1 MEEIFEKKL
10 IQAAQAVEQQVIV
23 AVSSLFFFSIQ
34 KNLVF
39 CQVDAELNRLEQL
52 TENDIEKMR
61 NQRLEAM
68 KQEHKKRQD
77 WMANGRI
84 YTTNIEFQILSS
96 FLLRRPW

>member
-1 MEEIFEKKL
+1 LLF
-10 IQAAQAVEQQVIV
+10 
-23 AVSSLFFFSIQ
+23 VSSFLFQYKEFR
-34 KNLVF
+34 F

-61 NQRLEAM
+61 TQRLEAM

-84 YTTNIEFQILSS
+84 YTDDIEFQILYSS
-96 FLLRRPW
+96 FLRPW